1 MDLAGID
8 KRLWFL
14 EREIKASRK
23 DIKELTKAVTVL
35 SEDMRASLNS
45 NKIYGELVETDE
57 S

>member
-35 SEDMRASLNS
+35 SEDVRASLSS
-45 NKIYGELVETDE
+45 NKIYGELAETDE